1 MQAFF
6 KKTKNFLCS
15 KCKEIESEKEV
26 RKRIDEVNEEVI
38 LTNAHNLKWHAD
50 AWQEFKVETSAFIS
64 CGIFC
69 DDDSEFIGRYL
80 HKNDKNGSATISV
93 VIGEFNKLL
102 PIINGVTCK
111 RSGNAPIYVACVEVG
126 ERKFIFRVAGWF
138 PKKTVVLKSL

>member
-1 MQAFF
+1 MN
-6 KKTKNFLCS
+6 T
-15 KCKEIESEKEV
+15 V
-26 RKRIDEVNEEVI
+26 VI
-38 LTNAHNLKWHAD
+38 LSLANLKDNAD
-50 AWQEFKVETSAFIS
+50 ARQKFKVETLTALRSL
-64 CGIFC
+64 GIFN
-69 DDDSEFIGRYL
+69 DDDLKLIEGYL
-80 HKNDKNGSATISV
+80 PKNDKKDSATISV